1 MSEITV
7 GQTVTFVISGTQMG
21 SGTVTRVWQHGDNV
35 TIVSGPGK
43 TYVRKI
49 DRVTPTRSNG
59 AELAASLP
67 GNLRELTGLPE
78 AHEAVAKRQ
87 EVAGGIVYTRRLAL
101 ELLSQWSLWMATGR
115 AVDFPKWSGQAT
127 TILTEYITLTDEI
140 VRDSNGD
147 VW

>member
-35 TIVSGPGK
+35 TIVSGGK
-43 TYVRKI
+43 TYVRNA
-49 DRVTPTRSNG
+49 DRVTPVRSNG

-78 AHEAVAKRQ
+78 AHEAVAKR
-87 EVAGGIVYTRRLAL
+87 EEAKKGVGYTRKLAL
-101 ELLSQWSLWMATGR
+101 DLLTEWSLWMSSGR
-115 AVDFPKWSGQAT
+115 EIDLPKWSGQAT
-127 TILTEYITLTDEI
+127 AVLTEYLSLTDEI